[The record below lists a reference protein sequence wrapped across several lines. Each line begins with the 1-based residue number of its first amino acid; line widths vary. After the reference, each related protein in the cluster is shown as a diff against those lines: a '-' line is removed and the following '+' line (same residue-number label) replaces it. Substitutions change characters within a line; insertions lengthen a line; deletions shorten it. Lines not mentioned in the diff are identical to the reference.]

1 MWDRD
6 WGSFFISTR
15 ISDDT
20 ALFNK
25 KCIYSQCAMVVNLPK
40 IKWPYICGFVSGIY
54 IYFKDMFLSPW
65 FNKSWYLEMFVFS
78 FSSASRSSFIL
89 ESYDKLTHFSG
100 RNPTRIFFVIS
111 LNLQVNVERFD
122 KFTMLSILT
131 QNMI

>member
-15 ISDDT
+15 ISDDI

-40 IKWPYICGFVSGIY
+40 MKWPYVCGFVSGIC
-54 IYFKDMFLSPW
+54 IYFKYLFLSPW

-89 ESYDKLTHFSG
+89 ESYDFQVNFKINLYISVAEILQEFCLWFPWIYRSMWKDL
-100 RNPTRIFFVIS
+100 IS
-111 LNLQVNVERFD
+111 LQC
-122 KFTMLSILT
+122 
-131 QNMI
+131 